1 VKNRTPGQ
9 GVGLAFG
16 PGLSYGGDQQDTTM
30 NATPSHTDRPTQVR
44 HHPSFRGLRVEQN
57 LLSPFTMYTVELDSL
72 GLFISDSSLEAF
84 NMAFEALFNP
94 GPQTQ
99 FS

>member
-1 VKNRTPGQ
+1 MN
-9 GVGLAFG
+9 
-16 PGLSYGGDQQDTTM
+16 TT
-30 NATPSHTDRPTQVR
+30 AAPADRPTLVR

-57 LLSPFTMYTVELDSL
+57 LLSAFTMYTIELDRL

-84 NMAFEALFNP
+84 NMAFEALFTP
-94 GPQTQ
+94 APAAQ

>member
-1 VKNRTPGQ
+1 MVDGRRD
-9 GVGLAFG
+9 LAM
-16 PGLSYGGDQQDTTM
+16 D
-30 NATPSHTDRPTQVR
+30 ATASHSDCPTQVR
-44 HHPSFRGLRVEQN
+44 HHPSFRDLRVEQN
-57 LLSPFTMYTVELDSL
+57 LLSPFTMYTIVLDRL

-94 GPQTQ
+94 APTAQ

>member
-1 VKNRTPGQ
+1 
-9 GVGLAFG
+9 
-16 PGLSYGGDQQDTTM
+16 M
-30 NATPSHTDRPTQVR
+30 NTAAAPTDRPTLVR

-57 LLSPFTMYTVELDSL
+57 LLSPFTMHTIELDCL

-94 GPQTQ
+94 RPPKAA
-99 FS
+99 S

>member
-1 VKNRTPGQ
+1 
-9 GVGLAFG
+9 
-16 PGLSYGGDQQDTTM
+16 M
-30 NATPSHTDRPTQVR
+30 NATASPTDRPNQVR
-44 HHPSFRGLRVEQN
+44 RHPSFRGLRVEQN
-57 LLSPFTMYTVELDSL
+57 LLSPFTMYTIELDSL

-94 GPQTQ
+94 PPTNQ